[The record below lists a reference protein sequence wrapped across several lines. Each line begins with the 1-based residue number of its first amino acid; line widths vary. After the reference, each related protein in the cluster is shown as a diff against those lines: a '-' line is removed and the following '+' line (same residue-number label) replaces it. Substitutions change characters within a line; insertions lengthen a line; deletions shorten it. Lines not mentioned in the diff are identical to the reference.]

1 MTVFRSPQPFQH
13 GSGLWIVVTS
23 QMQPKWQLNYTS
35 KANFYLEFISQMF
48 LNHCMSFSF
57 PREAIHVPFMAK
69 FVVFAKRTDPL
80 EARLRVFC
88 MTDDREDKTLEHQE
102 HYTEVAKSRDVE
114 VLEDKIQFI
123 ELAGNLVPITK
134 SGEQLKLTFKAFRE
148 NRLPFAVRVK
158 DQHADIV
165 GRALFMRE
173 PKVAKGEPPQQPICI
188 LNVMLPENIIPE
200 QLTILDEDR
209 DIITRIELPP
219 QEQTFSHISDLRIV
233 DISNLLGEDWIRLA
247 PEIGISKTDVD
258 LIIEENP
265 SSTAKQAQAMLVL
278 FQSRKQNDINIL
290 ENGLRTIERDDIVNQ
305 CIKNTR
311 VISTTTTTVTTTKR
325 GYSVVSKNAS
335 LDHQAYDEPDIMK
348 DSESVEELVQQDDIR
363 HELKYSAEEKIVEK
377 SESEE
382 ESDET
387 TVQKTV
393 AERRTQIQKRLST
406 EKSKP
411 SEQKKEIQEEIVEI
425 KRRSLIEETKSK
437 HEEEILMQKPTDNS
451 YKTTSSGIPEPVA
464 RLKTSTSKDGSMISK
479 TEFDQELQDKFKT
492 TLKDVES
499 FEHVPQATATV
510 YQISVES
517 TDSEKRDVYDIG
529 KDHSEKTVTDIKETT
544 KQISETRFTSEESTE
559 STKSSDNGLTSI
571 VTKSTITTITTG
583 EPTFTIHGKTYD
595 EEKAITKEEDK
606 YKELH
611 KEVLSSVDTNL
622 MSKLT
627 EQKEKV
633 ETIQKT
639 GKQEH
644 TVEHI
649 RDEKISFQD
658 LEKQEIRKSSLEQE
672 VKKQIKKEANILD
685 DFIHEESKREPWRSE
700 EVTKEEV
707 VHELKKLDEVIKE
720 EAVKVEKKLEEKFDE
735 ITKGSQ
741 LITPAGKTVPILI
754 V

>member
-1 MTVFRSPQPFQH
+1 
-13 GSGLWIVVTS
+13 
-23 QMQPKWQLNYTS
+23 
-35 KANFYLEFISQMF
+35 
-48 LNHCMSFSF
+48 
-57 PREAIHVPFMAK
+57 MAK

-114 VLEDKIQFI
+114 VLEDKIQYI

-209 DIITRIELPP
+209 DIITRIEIPP

-247 PEIGISKTDVD
+247 PEIGISQNDVD

-265 SSTAKQAQAMLVL
+265 SSTARQAQAMLVL
-278 FQSRKQNDINIL
+278 FQTRKQNDINIL
-290 ENGLRTIERDDIVNQ
+290 ENGLRTIGRDGIVNQ
-305 CIKNTR
+305 CIKGTR
-311 VISTTTTTVTTTKR
+311 VISTTTTTTVTTTKR
-325 GYSVVSKNAS
+325 GYSVVPKTAS
-335 LDHQAYDEPDIMK
+335 LDHAVYDEPDLMK
-348 DSESVEELVQQDDIR
+348 DSESVEELVQQDDMR
-363 HELKYSAEEKIVEK
+363 HELKYSVEEKIVEK

-387 TVQKTV
+387 TVRKTV
-393 AERRTQIQKRLST
+393 AQRRTQIQKRLST
-406 EKSKP
+406 EKTKP

-492 TLKDVES
+492 TLKDVDL
-499 FEHVPQATATV
+499 FEHVPQPSTTV
-510 YQISVES
+510 YQTSVES

-529 KDHSEKTVTDIKETT
+529 KDHLEKTVTEIKETTTT

-559 STKSSDNGLTSI
+559 STKSSDNGVTSI
-571 VTKSTITTITTG
+571 VTKSTITTITSG
-583 EPTFTIHGKTYD
+583 EPTFTIHGKTT
-595 EEKAITKEEDK
+595 ESSEPI
-606 YKELH
+606 
-611 KEVLSSVDTNL
+611 LSTVHTDLGSD
-622 MSKLT
+622 
-627 EQKEKV
+627 QKTKV
-633 ETIQKT
+633 ESVRKMET
-639 GKQEH
+639 H
-644 TVEHI
+644 TVEHV
-649 RDEKISFQD
+649 DFHDFEK
-658 LEKQEIRKSSLEQE
+658 EKERKSSLEQE
-672 VKKQIKKEANILD
+672 FKKQIKKEANILD
-685 DFIHEESKREPWRSE
+685 DFITEESKKETWRTE

-707 VHELKKLDEVIKE
+707 VHELEKLDEVIKE
-720 EAVKVEKKLEEKFDE
+720 EDVKVKKKLEEKFDE

-741 LITPAGKTVPILI
+741 LITPAGNIFVLKIKTQP
-754 V
+754 